1 MALTIPETIPSTA
14 SQGEQRLFHVLK
26 TKLPGDFIVW
36 YEPRLQ
42 RNLYPDFTILS
53 PSFGLLIIEVKGWY
67 AGNIEEAGERFF
79 KVKGRD
85 GKIES
90 HQSPLRQA
98 HNYFCEAAERFK
110 GYPILRQPDG
120 NYEGKLVF
128 PVGTAAVMSNI
139 TEPQAHEEHIY
150 NFLQQPQVAYRDEL
164 LDWENYTPEMLIQ
177 RLRDMFKVSFSF
189 PALTVDQVNTIKGCL
204 HPETVIREKPATAES
219 VPEGFDL
226 PDNSRVV
233 VPLDLDQERLAR
245 NMKDGHRLISGVAGS
260 GKTLIL
266 LARAKVLANR
276 LLDQR
281 ILILCFNI
289 TLAAH
294 LRSLLHG
301 DTLNP
306 QYKDRIEVMHFH
318 DWARSVLGRLPYV
331 ADQATYDVLLGE
343 KVLANLQQR
352 PEADRWD
359 SIMVDEA
366 HTFTREWFEC
376 CVAGLKDPENGDLV
390 VVSDGNQSLYSRSKF
405 TWKSVGIKAQGRTMK
420 LAQNYRNT
428 KEILEAAWTVVKKT
442 DQDLTDDATFPTV
455 MPEAA
460 LRQGPKPTLYQ
471 AGTKYRAVDV
481 VVEQVQRLV
490 MLGYS
495 PSEIAILYRYKP
507 KKDAA
512 LFDSMLQ
519 RLQDLGLPVYW
530 VTESQ
535 NTKVNYSAR
544 RPGVR
549 VITTLSSL
557 GLEFKAVLLLWVE
570 QFEDCF
576 AEDLDKRSLAR
587 RQLYV
592 AMTRAQ
598 DELHLVAGGKEQVVN
613 ALEKSEALDSKTNH
627 SIGCQV
633 RQPKLSTQSR

>member
-14 SQGEQRLFHVLK
+14 SQGEQRLFSILK
-26 TKLPGDFIVW
+26 TKLPKDFIVW

-42 RNLYPDFTILS
+42 GNLYPDFTILS
-53 PSFGLLIIEVKGWY
+53 PTFGLLIIEVKGWF
-67 AGNIEEAGERFF
+67 AGNIVEAGEQFF
-79 KVKGRD
+79 KVKGKQ
-85 GKIES
+85 GIES
-90 HQSPLRQA
+90 YQSPLRQA
-98 HNYFCEAAERFK
+98 HGYFCTAAERFK
-110 GYPILRQPDG
+110 GYPILRQLDG

-128 PVGTAAVMSNI
+128 PVGTGAVMSNI
-139 TEPQAHEEHIY
+139 NEPQAHEENIY
-150 NFLQQPQVAYRDEL
+150 NFLQQPHVAYRDEL
-164 LDWENYTPEMLIQ
+164 LEWENYTSEMLVQ
-177 RLRDMFKVSFSF
+177 RLRDMFKVYFDF
-189 PALTVDQVNTIKGCL
+189 PSLTVDQVNTIKGCL
-204 HPETVIREKPATAES
+204 HPETVIREKPVTSSS
-219 VPEGFDL
+219 VPEGVEL
-226 PDNSRVV
+226 PVGSSVV
-233 VPLDLDQERLAR
+233 VPLDIDQERLAR

-276 LLDQR
+276 LFDQR

-301 DTLNP
+301 DTMNP
-306 QYKDRIEVMHFH
+306 QYQDRIEVMHFH
-318 DWARSVLGRLPYV
+318 DWARAILGRLPYV
-331 ADQATYDVLLGE
+331 ANQVTYDALLGE
-343 KVLANLQQR
+343 KVLATLQQR

-359 SIMVDEA
+359 SILVDEA

-390 VVSDGNQSLYSRSKF
+390 VVSDGNQSLYKRSKF
-405 TWKSVGIKAQGRTMK
+405 TWKSVGIKAQGRRTMK

-428 KEILEAAWTVVKKT
+428 KEILEAAWTVVKNT

-460 LRQGPKPTLYQ
+460 LRQGPRPTLYQ
-471 AGTKYRAVDV
+471 TGTKAKAVDV
-481 VVEQVQRLV
+481 AVEQVQRLV

-507 KKDAA
+507 KKNDA
-512 LFDSMLQ
+512 LFNAMLK
-519 RLQDLGLPVYW
+519 RLEALGLPVYW

-535 NTKVNYSAR
+535 ETKVNYSAR

-576 AEDLDKRSLAR
+576 AEDLDERSLAR

-598 DELHLVAGGKEQVVN
+598 DELHLIAGGNAAVVN
-613 ALEKSEALDSKTNH
+613 ALGKSDAVDMASAARSTASAKTNGA
-627 SIGCQV
+627 IA
-633 RQPKLSTQSR
+633 

>member
-1 MALTIPETIPSTA
+1 MALTIPEIIPSTA
-14 SQGEQRLFHVLK
+14 SQGEQRLFNILK
-26 TKLPGDFIVW
+26 TKLPEDFIVW

-53 PSFGLLIIEVKGWY
+53 PTFGLLIIEVKGWY

-79 KVKGRD
+79 KVKDKHGA
-85 GKIES
+85 IES
-90 HQSPLRQA
+90 YSSPLRQA
-98 HNYFCEAAERFK
+98 HGYFCEAAERFK
-110 GYPILRQPDG
+110 GYPILRRPDG
-120 NYEGKLVF
+120 NYQGKLVF
-128 PVGTAAVMSNI
+128 PVGTGAVMSNI
-139 TEPQAHEEHIY
+139 NEPQAHEENIY

-164 LDWENYTPEMLIQ
+164 LEWENYTPEMLIQ
-177 RLRDMFKVSFSF
+177 RLRDMFKVYFDF
-189 PALTVDQVNTIKGCL
+189 PMLTIDQVNTIKGCL
-204 HPETVIREKPATAES
+204 HPETMIREKPVTSSS
-219 VPEGFDL
+219 VPEGVEL
-226 PDNSRVV
+226 PVGSSVV
-233 VPLDLDQERLAR
+233 VPLDIDQERLAR

-301 DTLNP
+301 DTMNP

-318 DWARSVLGRLPYV
+318 NWARTILSRLPYV
-331 ADQATYDVLLGE
+331 SDPTTYDSLLGQQ
-343 KVLANLQQR
+343 VLTALQQM
-352 PEADRWD
+352 PETERWD
-359 SIMVDEA
+359 SILVDEA

-390 VVSDGNQSLYSRSKF
+390 VVSDGNQSLYQRSKF
-405 TWKSVGIKAQGRTMK
+405 TWRSVGIKAQGRTMK

-428 KEILEAAWTVVKKT
+428 REILEAAWTVVKKT

-455 MPEAA
+455 EPEAA
-460 LRQGPKPTLYQ
+460 LRQGPRPMLYH
-471 AGTKYRAVDV
+471 ANTKAKAVDIA
-481 VVEQVQRLV
+481 VEQVQRLV

-495 PSEIAILYRYKP
+495 PSDIAILYRYKP
-507 KKDAA
+507 KRDTA
-512 LFDSMLQ
+512 LFDSLLQ
-519 RLQDLGLPVYW
+519 RLQDLSLPVYW

-535 NTKVNYSAR
+535 QTKVDYSAR
-544 RPGVR
+544 KPGVR
-549 VITTLSSL
+549 IITTLSSL

-576 AEDLDKRSLAR
+576 DENLDARSLAR

-598 DELHLVAGGKEQVVN
+598 DELHLVAGGNAAVVN
-613 ALEKSEALDSKTNH
+613 ALGKSDAVDITSAARSTASVKTDGA
-627 SIGCQV
+627 IA
-633 RQPKLSTQSR
+633 

>member
-26 TKLPGDFIVW
+26 TKLPEDFTIW

-42 RNLYPDFTILS
+42 GNLYPDFTILS
-53 PSFGLLIIEVKGWY
+53 PSFGLLIIEVKGWF
-67 AGNIEEAGERFF
+67 AGNIVEAGEQFF
-79 KVKGRD
+79 RVKGKQ
-85 GKIES
+85 GIES

-98 HNYFCEAAERFK
+98 HGYFCTAAERFK
-110 GYPILRQPDG
+110 GYPILRNPDG

-139 TEPQAHEEHIY
+139 NEPQAQEENLY

-164 LDWENYTPEMLIQ
+164 LEWESFSPAMLVQ
-177 RLRDMFKVSFSF
+177 RLRDMFKVYFDF
-189 PALTVDQVNTIKGCL
+189 PTLTVDQVNTIKGCL
-204 HPETVIREKPATAES
+204 HPETVIREKPVTTGS
-219 VPEGFDL
+219 VPEGVEL
-226 PDNSRVV
+226 PVGSSVV

-301 DTLNP
+301 DTMNP

-318 DWARSVLGRLPYV
+318 DWAKSLIKWLPSYNSFKTEEECNV
-331 ADQATYDVLLGE
+331 HIGQ
-343 KVLANLQQR
+343 KVLVKLQQM

-359 SIMVDEA
+359 SILVDEA

-376 CVAGLKDPENGDLV
+376 CVAGLKDQENGDLV
-390 VVSDGNQSLYSRSKF
+390 VVSDGNQSLYKRAKF

-442 DQDLTDDATFPTV
+442 DQDLADDATFPTV
-455 MPEAA
+455 TPDAA
-460 LRQGPKPTLYQ
+460 LRRGPRPAFYQ
-471 AGTKYRAVDV
+471 AGSKAAAVDV
-481 VVEQVQRLV
+481 AIEQVQRLV

-507 KKDAA
+507 KQDDA
-512 LFDSMLQ
+512 LFNSMLQ

-535 NTKVNYSAR
+535 HTKVNYSAR
-544 RPGVR
+544 QPGVR

-557 GLEFKAVLLLWVE
+557 GLEFKAVLLLWIE

-576 AEDLDKRSLAR
+576 AEDLDMRSLAR

-598 DELHLVAGGKEQVVN
+598 DELHLVAGGTGIVSQ
-613 ALEKSEALDSKTNH
+613 ALEKADVIETVKSENYSLISKG
-627 SIGCQV
+627 I
-633 RQPKLSTQSR
+633 K

>member
-14 SQGEQRLFHVLK
+14 SQGEQRLFNVLK

-53 PSFGLLIIEVKGWY
+53 PTFGLLIIEVKGWF
-67 AGNIEEAGERFF
+67 AGNVLEAGEQFF
-79 KVKGRD
+79 KVKGKQ
-85 GKIES
+85 GIES

-98 HNYFCEAAERFK
+98 HGYFCEAAERFK
-110 GYPILRQPDG
+110 GYPILRNPDG

-139 TEPQAHEEHIY
+139 TEPQAHDEHLY
-150 NFLQQPQVAYRDEL
+150 RFLERPQVAYRDEL
-164 LDWENYTPEMLIQ
+164 LEWESYSPEMLVQ
-177 RLRDMFKVSFSF
+177 RLREMFKVSFDF
-189 PALTVDQVNTIKGCL
+189 PALTIDQVNTIKGCL
-204 HPETVIREKPATAES
+204 HPETVIKTKPAGPGS
-219 VPEGFDL
+219 VPSEAPLPEG
-226 PDNSRVV
+226 SMVV
-233 VPLDLDQERLAR
+233 VPLDLNQERLAR
-245 NMKDGHRLISGVAGS
+245 TMKDGHRLISGVAGS

-301 DTLNP
+301 DTMNP

-318 DWARSVLGRLPYV
+318 DWARRIVGWLPSYNSFKTEEECN
-331 ADQATYDVLLGE
+331 AHIGQQ
-343 KVLANLQQR
+343 VLAKLQQR
-352 PEADRWD
+352 PPEQRWD
-359 SIMVDEA
+359 SILVDEA

-390 VVSDGNQSLYSRSKF
+390 VVSDGNQSLYKRSKF

-428 KEILEAAWTVVKKT
+428 KEILEAAWTVVRNT
-442 DQDLTDDATFPTV
+442 DQDLTDDATFPTIE
-455 MPEAA
+455 PSAA
-460 LRQGPKPTLYQ
+460 LRQGPRPTLYQ
-471 AGTKYRAVDV
+471 AGTKARAVDV
-481 VVEQVQRLV
+481 AIEQVQRLV

-507 KKDAA
+507 KQDDA
-512 LFDSMLQ
+512 LFNSMLQ

-535 NTKVNYSAR
+535 HTKVNYSAR

-570 QFEDCF
+570 QFQDCF
-576 AEDLDKRSLAR
+576 AEDLDMRSLAR

-598 DELHLVAGGKEQVVN
+598 DELHLIAGGQAAVVS
-613 ALEKSEALDSKTNH
+613 ALGKSEAVDVALMAK
-627 SIGCQV
+627 
-633 RQPKLSTQSR
+633 QPVMGRSS

>member
-14 SQGEQRLFHVLK
+14 SQGEQRLLNVLK
-26 TKLPGDFIVW
+26 NKLPEDFTVW

-42 RNLYPDFTILS
+42 RNLYPDFTILG
-53 PSFGLLIIEVKGWY
+53 PTFGLLIIEVKGWY
-67 AGNIEEAGERFF
+67 AGNIIEAGERFF
-79 KVKGRD
+79 KVKDKYGTT
-85 GKIES
+85 ES

-98 HNYFCEAAERFK
+98 HNYFCTAAERFK
-110 GYPILRQPDG
+110 GYPILRQPSG

-139 TEPQAHEEHIY
+139 NEPQAHEENIY

-164 LDWENYTPEMLIQ
+164 LEWENYTSEMLVQ
-177 RLRDMFKVSFSF
+177 RLRDMFKVYFDS

-204 HPETVIREKPATAES
+204 HPETVIREKPVTSSS
-219 VPEGFDL
+219 VPEGVEL
-226 PDNSRVV
+226 PVGSSVV
-233 VPLDLDQERLAR
+233 VPLDIDQERLAR

-301 DTLNP
+301 DSMNP

-318 DWARSVLGRLPYV
+318 DWARSILGRLPYV
-331 ADQATYDVLLGE
+331 SDQATYDALLGR
-343 KVLANLQQR
+343 KVLAALQQV
-352 PEADRWD
+352 PETERWD
-359 SIMVDEA
+359 SILVDEA

-390 VVSDGNQSLYSRSKF
+390 VVSDGNQSLYKRSKF

-428 KEILEAAWTVVKKT
+428 KEILEAAWTVVKNT

-455 MPEAA
+455 TPEAA
-460 LRQGPKPTLYQ
+460 LRQGPRPTLYQ
-471 AGTKYRAVDV
+471 AGTKARAVDV
-481 VVEQVQRLV
+481 AVEQVQRLV

-495 PSEIAILYRYKP
+495 PSDIAILYRKKP
-507 KKDAA
+507 KQDTAS
-512 LFDSMLQ
+512 FNSMLQ
-519 RLQDLGLPVYW
+519 HLQDLGLPVYW

-535 NTKVNYSAR
+535 ETKVNYSAR
-544 RPGVR
+544 KPGVR

-576 AEDLDKRSLAR
+576 DADLDTRSLAR

-598 DELHLVAGGKEQVVN
+598 DELHLIAGVTGVVAQ
-613 ALEKSEALDSKTNH
+613 ALEKADAIETVKGKNFSLILKG
-627 SIGCQV
+627 I
-633 RQPKLSTQSR
+633 K

>member
-1 MALTIPETIPSTA
+1 MAITIPEIIPSKA
-14 SQGEQRLFHVLK
+14 SQGEKRLFNVLK
-26 TKLPGDFIVW
+26 AKLPDDFIVW

-42 RNLYPDFTILS
+42 GNLYPDFSILS
-53 PSFGLLIIEVKGWY
+53 PTFGLLIIEVKGWY
-67 AGNIEEAGERFF
+67 GGSIEEAGEHFF
-79 KVKGRD
+79 KVKGKD
-85 GKIES
+85 GVVES
-90 HQSPLRQA
+90 HSSPLRQA
-98 HNYFCEAAERFK
+98 QNYYCEAAERFRS
-110 GYPILRQPDG
+110 YPILRQPDG
-120 NYEGKLVF
+120 HYQGKLAF
-128 PVGTAAVMSNI
+128 PVGIGAIMSNI
-139 TEPQAHEEHIY
+139 TETQAHEEYIY
-150 NFLQQPQVAYRDEL
+150 QFLEQPHVAYRDEL
-164 LDWENYTPEMLIQ
+164 LEWENYTPEMLVQ
-177 RLRDMFKVSFSF
+177 RLRGMFKVYFDF
-189 PALTVDQVNTIKGCL
+189 PPLTLDQVNTIKGCL
-204 HPETVIREKPATAES
+204 HPETVIKQKPAGPKS
-219 VPEGFDL
+219 VPTKAPLPEG
-226 PDNSRVV
+226 SSVI
-233 VPLDLDQERLAR
+233 VPLDIDQERLAR

-301 DTLNP
+301 DSMNP
-306 QYKDRIEVMHFH
+306 QYKDLIEVMHFH
-318 DWARSVLGRLPYV
+318 DWARSLIKWLPR
-331 ADQATYDVLLGE
+331 YDSFKTEDECNAYIGQ
-343 KVLANLQQR
+343 KVLAKLQALPPDQ
-352 PEADRWD
+352 RWD
-359 SIMVDEA
+359 SILVDEA

-390 VVSDGNQSLYSRSKF
+390 VVSDGNQSLYKRAQF
-405 TWKSVGIKAQGRTMK
+405 TWKSVGIKAQGRTTK

-428 KEILEAAWTVVKKT
+428 KEILEAAWTVVKNT
-442 DQDLTDDATFPTV
+442 EQDLTDDATFPTV
-455 MPEAA
+455 VPDAA
-460 LRQGPKPTLYQ
+460 LRRGPRPALYQ
-471 AGTKYRAVDV
+471 AGTKAAAVDV
-481 VVEQVQRLV
+481 VVEQAQRLV

-507 KKDAA
+507 KKDSA
-512 LFDSMLQ
+512 LFGSMLQ
-519 RLQDLGLPVYW
+519 RIQALGLPVYW

-535 NTKVNYSAR
+535 QTKVNYSAR

-576 AEDLDKRSLAR
+576 DEDLDQRSLAR

-598 DELHLVAGGKEQVVN
+598 DELHLVAGGQARVVN
-613 ALEKSEALDSKTNH
+613 ALEKSETLNSKTNH
-627 SIGCQV
+627 SIERQV
-633 RQPKLSTQSR
+633 RQPKLSI

>member
-1 MALTIPETIPSTA
+1 M
-14 SQGEQRLFHVLK
+14 
-26 TKLPGDFIVW
+26 
-36 YEPRLQ
+36 
-42 RNLYPDFTILS
+42 
-53 PSFGLLIIEVKGWY
+53 KGWY
-67 AGNIEEAGERFF
+67 AGSIVEAGEQFF
-79 KVKGRD
+79 KVKGKQ
-85 GKIES
+85 GIES

-120 NYEGKLVF
+120 NYQGKLVF

-139 TEPQAHEEHIY
+139 TESQAHEEHLY
-150 NFLQQPQVAYRDEL
+150 SFLPQPQVAYRNEL
-164 LDWENYTPEMLIQ
+164 QEWESYSPEMLMQ
-177 RLRDMFKVSFSF
+177 RLRDMFKVYFDF
-189 PALTVDQVNTIKGCL
+189 PALTPDQVNTIKGCL
-204 HPETVIREKPATAES
+204 HPETVIKTKPAEPES
-219 VPEGFDL
+219 VPMGVAL
-226 PDNSRVV
+226 PKDSVV
-233 VPLDLDQERLAR
+233 IVPLDLDQERMAR
-245 NMKDGHRLISGVAGS
+245 TMKDGHRLISGVAGS

-266 LARAKVLANR
+266 MARAKVLANR

-301 DTLNP
+301 DTMNP
-306 QYKDRIEVMHFH
+306 HYKDRIEVMHFH
-318 DWARSVLGRLPYV
+318 DWARRIVGWLPSYNSFKTEEECNAYIGQQVLV
-331 ADQATYDVLLGE
+331 
-343 KVLANLQQR
+343 KLQQQS
-352 PEADRWD
+352 PEERWD
-359 SIMVDEA
+359 SILVDEA
-366 HTFTREWFEC
+366 HTFTREWFKC

-390 VVSDGNQSLYSRSKF
+390 IVSDGNQSLYKRSKF

-420 LAQNYRNT
+420 LTQNYRNT
-428 KEILEAAWTVVKKT
+428 REILEAAWTVVKNT
-442 DQDLTDDATFPTV
+442 DQDLTDDATFPTIE
-455 MPEAA
+455 PEAA

-471 AGTKYRAVDV
+471 TRSKAAAVDV
-481 VVEQVQRLV
+481 AVEQAQRLV

-507 KKDAA
+507 KQDAA
-512 LFDSMLQ
+512 LFDFMLQ
-519 RLQDLGLPVYW
+519 RLQDLGLPIYW

-535 NTKVNYSAR
+535 PTKVNYSAR

-549 VITTLSSL
+549 VITTLSAL

-576 AEDLDKRSLAR
+576 AEDVEVRSLAR

-598 DELHLVAGGKEQVVN
+598 DELHLVAGGTRVITQ
-613 ALEKSEALDSKTNH
+613 ALEKANAIDTIEGRNYFLISISHQTN
-627 SIGCQV
+627 
-633 RQPKLSTQSR
+633 

>member
-1 MALTIPETIPSTA
+1 MALTIPESIPSK
-14 SQGEQRLFHVLK
+14 SSEGEKALFNVLK
-26 TKLPGDFIVW
+26 TKLSEDFTVW

-42 RNLYPDFTILS
+42 GNLYPDFTILS
-53 PSFGLLIIEVKGWY
+53 PTFGLLIIEVKGWF
-67 AGNIEEAGERFF
+67 AGNVIEAGEQFF
-79 KVKGRD
+79 RVKGRQ
-85 GKIES
+85 GIES

-98 HNYFCEAAERFK
+98 HGYFCTAAERFK
-110 GYPILRQPDG
+110 GYPILRNPDG

-164 LDWENYTPEMLIQ
+164 LEWENYSPEMLVQ
-177 RLRDMFKVSFSF
+177 RLRDMFKVYFDF
-189 PALTVDQVNTIKGCL
+189 PTLTADQVNTIKGCL
-204 HPETVIREKPATAES
+204 HPETVIKTKPAGPQS
-219 VPEGFDL
+219 VPSGVALPEG
-226 PDNSRVV
+226 STAV

-301 DTLNP
+301 DTMNP
-306 QYKDRIEVMHFH
+306 QYQDCIEVMHFH
-318 DWARSVLGRLPYV
+318 DWAKSILGRLPRFNNQ
-331 ADQATYDVLLGE
+331 DNYDEILGQH
-343 KVLANLQQR
+343 VLAALQQLP
-352 PEADRWD
+352 PEQRWD
-359 SIMVDEA
+359 SILVDEA

-390 VVSDGNQSLYSRSKF
+390 VVSDGNQSLYKRAKF

-428 KEILEAAWTVVKKT
+428 REILEAAWTVVKKT

-455 MPEAA
+455 EPEAA
-460 LRQGPKPTLYQ
+460 LRQGPRPTLYQ
-471 AGTKYRAVDV
+471 AGTRAKAVDV
-481 VVEQVQRLV
+481 AVEQVQRLV

-495 PSEIAILYRYKP
+495 PSEIAILYRKNQD
-507 KKDAA
+507 KA
-512 LFDSMLQ
+512 LFNAMLK
-519 RLQDLGLPVYW
+519 RLQALGLPVYW

-535 NTKVNYSAR
+535 ETKVNYSAR
-544 RPGVR
+544 KPGVR
-549 VITTLSSL
+549 VITTLSAL

-576 AEDLDKRSLAR
+576 AEDLDMRSLAR

-598 DELHLVAGGKEQVVN
+598 DELHLVAGGNAAVVN

-627 SIGCQV
+627 SIEPQA
-633 RQPKLSTQSR
+633 RQSKLSMQSK

>member
-1 MALTIPETIPSTA
+1 MALTIPETISSDA
-14 SQGEQRLFHVLK
+14 SQGEQRLFHILK
-26 TKLPGDFIVW
+26 AKLPEDFTVW

-53 PSFGLLIIEVKGWY
+53 PTFGLLIIEVKGWY
-67 AGNIEEAGERFF
+67 TRNVLEAGEQFF
-79 KVKGRD
+79 RVKGKQ
-85 GKIES
+85 GIES

-98 HNYFCEAAERFK
+98 HGYFCTAAERFK
-110 GYPILRQPDG
+110 GYPILRNPEG

-128 PVGTAAVMSNI
+128 PVGTGAVMSNI
-139 TEPQAHEEHIY
+139 TKPQAHEENIY
-150 NFLQQPQVAYRDEL
+150 KFLQQPHVAYRDEL
-164 LDWENYTPEMLIQ
+164 LEWESYSPEMLVQ
-177 RLRDMFKVSFSF
+177 RLRNMFKVYFDF
-189 PALTVDQVNTIKGCL
+189 PALTADQVNTIKGCL
-204 HPETVIREKPATAES
+204 HPETVIKEKPAGPES
-219 VPEGFDL
+219 VPEG
-226 PDNSRVV
+226 
-233 VPLDLDQERLAR
+233 LDIPEGSTVIISLGPDQERLAR

-294 LRSLLHG
+294 LRSLLYG
-301 DTLNP
+301 DTMNP
-306 QYKDRIEVMHFH
+306 QYKDRIQVMHFH
-318 DWARSVLGRLPYV
+318 DWARSILGRLPYV
-331 ADQATYDVLLGE
+331 ADESTYDALLGE
-343 KVLANLQQR
+343 KVLAKLQQL

-359 SIMVDEA
+359 SILVDEA
-366 HTFTREWFEC
+366 HTFTREWLEC

-390 VVSDGNQSLYSRSKF
+390 VVSDGNQSLYKRAKF

-428 KEILEAAWTVVKKT
+428 REILEAAWTVVRNT
-442 DQDLTDDATFPTV
+442 DQDLTEDATFPTIE
-455 MPEAA
+455 PEAA
-460 LRQGPKPTLYQ
+460 LRQGPRPTLYQ
-471 AGTKYRAVDV
+471 TGTKARAVV
-481 VVEQVQRLV
+481 VAVEQVQRLV

-507 KKDAA
+507 KKDDA
-512 LFDSMLQ
+512 LFNSMLQ

-535 NTKVNYSAR
+535 HTKVSYSAR

-549 VITTLSSL
+549 VITTLSAL

-576 AEDLDKRSLAR
+576 AEDLDERSLAR

-598 DELHLVAGGKEQVVN
+598 DELHLVAGATGVVPQ
-613 ALEKSEALDSKTNH
+613 ALAKADAIETVKSRHPSLVLKG
-627 SIGCQV
+627 I
-633 RQPKLSTQSR
+633 K